1 MTGTSAKIKPKNKF
15 FKLVKNDFL
24 ASSRLIS
31 LCYVALAIVLLIG
44 VVTRK
49 LIDAGSLTG
58 ESLEKVSKVFGISI
72 AVSLIGVF
80 VLIIATVF
88 FVIYDFFKSLYSPQ
102 GYLSFTLP
110 VSSNQLL
117 GSKILVYGGWLV
129 LSFASLF
136 FVYYYWGTFAMAEYG
151 EQISMAE
158 TLAGVMGLGF
168 SLTQLITQIVI
179 LAVGIAVYII
189 SFVFLIYFAITL
201 SHVGKLQ
208 KYSVILSVILFFI
221 AASIFLNITSKSAE
235 LVNFSVIFIPEKG
248 KIAFD
253 ILKKGEAFRENVIP
267 VCITDVITAIIL
279 DVGIFFGTSYI
290 MHKKVNIK

>member
-1 MTGTSAKIKPKNKF
+1 MTGASNKIRPKNKF

-58 ESLEKVSKVFGISI
+58 EALEKVSKIFGISI

-80 VLIIATVF
+80 VIIIATVF
-88 FVIYDFFKSLYSPQ
+88 FVVYDFFKSLYSPQ

-129 LSFASLF
+129 LSFAALF
-136 FVYYYWGTFAMAEYG
+136 FVYFYWGKFAMTEYG
-151 EQISMAE
+151 EEISMVE
-158 TLAGVMGLGF
+158 TFAGVMGLGL
-168 SLTQLITQIVI
+168 SLNQLIAQVVI
-179 LAVGIAVYII
+179 IAVGVAVYII
-189 SFVFLIYFAITL
+189 SLVFLVYFAITL

-208 KYSVILSVILFFI
+208 KYSIILSVILFFI
-221 AASIFLNITSKSAE
+221 AASLFFNITAKSSE
-235 LVNFSVIFIPEKG
+235 LVNFSVIFVPETKR
-248 KIAFD
+248 IAFD
-253 ILKKGEAFRENVIP
+253 ILKDGEAFKENLVA
-267 VCITDVITAIIL
+267 VCITDIITSILL

>member
-1 MTGTSAKIKPKNKF
+1 MTGTSNKIKPKNKF

-44 VVTRK
+44 VVSRK
-49 LIDAGSLTG
+49 LIEAGNLSVENLD
-58 ESLEKVSKVFGISI
+58 KVSKVFGVSI
-72 AVSLIGVF
+72 IVSLLGVF
-80 VLIIATVF
+80 VLIFATIF

-117 GSKILVYGGWLV
+117 GSKILVYGGWLI
-129 LSFASLF
+129 LSFAALF
-136 FVYYYWGTFAMAEYG
+136 FVYFYWGSFAMAEYG

-158 TLAGVMGLGF
+158 AFAGVMGLGF
-168 SLTQLITQIVI
+168 TLNQLIAQIVI
-179 LAVGIAVYII
+179 IAVGAAVYII
-189 SFVFLIYFAITL
+189 SYVFLIYFAITL

-208 KYSVILSVILFFI
+208 KYSIIL
-221 AASIFLNITSKSAE
+221 SIFLFFVAVAIFMSITNKSAE
-235 LVNFSVIFIPEKG
+235 LVNFSAVFIPEKG
-248 KIAFD
+248 KVAFD
-253 ILKKGEAFRENVIP
+253 ILRDGEQFRENVVA
-267 VCITDVITAIIL
+267 VCITDVVTAIIL
-279 DVGIFFGTSYI
+279 DIGIFFGTSYI